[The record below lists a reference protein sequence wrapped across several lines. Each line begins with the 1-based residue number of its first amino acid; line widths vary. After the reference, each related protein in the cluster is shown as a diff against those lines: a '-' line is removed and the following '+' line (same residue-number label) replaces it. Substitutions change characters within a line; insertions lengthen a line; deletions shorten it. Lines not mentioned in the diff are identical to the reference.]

1 MMKLLEI
8 LFSCF
13 LDEIS
18 AHYTWRNYFLTRQ
31 LTSSDCGQSPY
42 IFAFEV
48 KNEEEFN
55 SRILHAQIPI
65 IVQFF
70 AELSLHKYFIFIVID
85 ALLPYPYVL
94 PGNLAKCC
102 TLQMLFLLQYF
113 DSELRI
119 I

>member
-18 AHYTWRNYFLTRQ
+18 AHYTWRNYFLTRR

-42 IFAFEV
+42 IFAFKV

-70 AELSLHKYFIFIVID
+70 AELSLDKYFIFIQID
-85 ALLPYPYVL
+85 ALLPYLYVL